1 MNALFGEKT
10 IMKEQLRFKSDCH
23 NIVTQRINKVALR
36 YVDSKTLQTYDKVTT
51 YLYGTNVFIVCESE
65 MMVKLKGEAIAMY
78 Y

>member
-23 NIVTQRINKVALR
+23 YIVTQRINKVALR
-36 YVDSKTLQTYDKVTT
+36 NVDNKRLQTYDKVTT
-51 YLYGTNVFIVCESE
+51 YPYGANPFIVSESG